1 MVMLMKKQMLKI
13 YALIFTLLLITIVT
27 GCGEGFRTDVNKRPD
42 DDISK
47 AIYEAVGRKKVYY
60 YSKRSDNPE
69 KIVFYEYLVHDYED
83 ENVLTDMVEAVNV
96 VMEEKEMT
104 VKIDL
109 DLREKIP
116 GGVESVASLS
126 NYYEGENGC
135 EQYETLQCLYISG
148 TEHSFRR
155 QQGSPYDKITTYIN
169 LPDIK
174 SLIVTE
180 KIAQQAAEEE
190 IDWYEIWPDL
200 EYYEVLED

>member
-1 MVMLMKKQMLKI
+1 MKKRMPKI
-13 YALIFTLLLITIVT
+13 YTLILILLSSMIVA
-27 GCGEGFRTDVNKRPD
+27 GCGEGFRADVNKKPD

-60 YSKRSDNPE
+60 YSKRSDNPK

-83 ENVLTDMVEAVNV
+83 ENILTDMVEAVNA
-96 VMEEKEMT
+96 VMKEKEMT
-104 VKIDL
+104 EKIDL

-135 EQYETLQCLYISG
+135 EQYEMLQCLYITG

-155 QQGSPYDKITTYIN
+155 QQGSPYDKISTYIN

-174 SLIVTE
+174 SLVVSE
-180 KIAQQAAEEE
+180 KIAKTAEEE
-190 IDWYEIWPDL
+190 GIDWYEIWPDL
-200 EYYEVLED
+200 EHYKVLGE